1 MILLPQKVAYRG
13 TLTGLRISAVDGTA
27 FIDNCS
33 GATLDLGS
41 SVVNAAGTAAIR
53 ISSVDGTAFVDTSD
67 ATLAAA
73 LAANAGKYLII
84 TDASGRYLKGWIK
97 AAGTGETLGNEII
110 TGWSNHSG
118 LAYDTLTVNANGH
131 DIDSLVNATEQASC
145 CNTTDH
151 TPGILS
157 KIVVNLTLT
166 SGNTSVLRIGNT
178 VGGADR
184 IADPLVAG
192 NSTYYSTWGST
203 YKRLVL
209 ANTDFDNR
217 NTNETVIISDK
228 QVLTPSS
235 SGATIVSTKG
245 GTTYNFESKDAS
257 FTYNAASYTY
267 AIYDRDVT
275 ALADGNHLIEIY
287 DASGR
292 MLRGYLGAAGDGE
305 TLDGELITDG
315 GFDVDGAW
323 KKTGT
328 WTVGGS
334 KASVA
339 TAVSNSQIYQA
350 CLGAGAAGKL
360 YYTSFV
366 LLDYVSGGVGITLGS
381 STFGSKGTR
390 RTSNNTYTEYI
401 CASEIIDT
409 YAGLYTHPG
418 GGYTGSV
425 DSLSIKQV
433 LTPSALGATI
443 VSAKGGATENFAYK
457 DASFTYNEASYQVIV
472 RAARGDGEDES
483 VYIPQF
489 TTDDVA
495 GVTFG
500 GFYVSK
506 FINSQPSARNEAGDA
521 WYDVAHGGAAG
532 SVVPKSKRGVPVWD
546 YINFPQAMIA
556 CANKG
561 KGWHLISAFEWA
573 SLAFLSKKLGTM
585 PHGGNNNVNPP
596 ADYTYSTET
605 AQLDKHLKA
614 ESGYNRALPGTGPA
628 AWADN
633 HLASGVYDLN
643 GLVSEWVLMMM
654 STDGY
659 PYVPANLDT
668 TYTGSPYGRGTI
680 SGSGGAS
687 PTLTVDGAGVNWLK
701 DWTVDEFNGCY
712 CYIAEAASGAGAL
725 YAITDT
731 TATTVVLTNGDAPGN
746 GTATFAIFKLV
757 ATDITNGMTSGQK
770 ILTLRDSDNDLNAFA
785 LPATAD
791 GTGAAA
797 YGNDGYYFDKAAARA
812 ALRGGHF
819 SSATSA
825 GVFCLVLSGAPSS
838 AGASIGFR
846 AAKAKGAP

>member
-13 TLTGLRISAVDGTA
+13 TITDLRISAVDGTA
-27 FIDNCS
+27 FIDNLS

-41 SVVNAAGTAAIR
+41 SVVKATGTAAIR

-73 LAANAGKYLII
+73 LAANAGKYLVI

-97 AAGTGETLGNEII
+97 AAGTGETLGDELFTNGDCSSDTGWVLN
-110 TGWSNHSG
+110 TGWSISG
-118 LAYDTLTVNANGH
+118 GKLVKGAAVGSYAYGYQNIAKTAGALYFGSFDVDSIASSNTALVLTGTPLLMMPTS
-131 DIDSLVNATEQASC
+131 DITGTRTGYATYQ
-145 CNTTDH
+145 
-151 TPGILS
+151 
-157 KIVVNLTLT
+157 
-166 SGNTSVLRIGNT
+166 SGSNT
-178 VGGADR
+178 VGAYMSNRD
-184 IADPLVAG
+184 IATAQYDNFSL
-192 NSTYYSTWGST
+192 
-203 YKRLVL
+203 KR
-209 ANTDFDNR
+209 
-217 NTNETVIISDK
+217 
-228 QVLTPSS
+228 VLTPSAT
-235 SGATIVSTKG
+235 GATIVSTKG

-257 FTYNAASYTY
+257 FTYNATSYTY
-267 AIYDRDVT
+267 TIYDRDVT

-287 DASGR
+287 DASGNQ
-292 MLRGYLGAAGDGE
+292 LKGYLSAAGDGE
-305 TLDGELITDG
+305 GLGDELVTTWMNAGGSSGFETLTLSGSDITEAINTTGIAFAYPCTATTGRLYNVVSAGYTLNSGTAPKFGFANGASGTTFPVFTKG
-315 GFDVDGAW
+315 GGAQYYTCPPTISGISISYIGIGVGGIATNFSL
-323 KKTGT
+323 TGT
-328 WTVGGS
+328 
-334 KASVA
+334 
-339 TAVSNSQIYQA
+339 
-350 CLGAGAAGKL
+350 
-360 YYTSFV
+360 
-366 LLDYVSGGVGITLGS
+366 
-381 STFGSKGTR
+381 
-390 RTSNNTYTEYI
+390 
-401 CASEIIDT
+401 
-409 YAGLYTHPG
+409 
-418 GGYTGSV
+418 
-425 DSLSIKQV
+425 SIKPV
-433 LTPSALGATI
+433 LTPSTSGATI
-443 VSAKGGATENFAYK
+443 VSAKGGATANFAYK
-457 DASFTYNEASYQVIV
+457 DASFTYNAASYQVIV

-585 PHGGNNNVNPP
+585 PHGGNNNVDPP
-596 ADYTYSTET
+596 ADVTYTTET

-614 ESGYNRALPGTGPA
+614 EGASYNRPLPGTGPA
-628 AWADN
+628 AWAHN

-643 GLVSEWVLMMM
+643 GLVIEWVLLMM

-757 ATDITNGMTSGQK
+757 ATDITNGMTSGHK
-770 ILTLRDSDNDLNAFA
+770 ILTLRDADADLKAFA

-791 GTGAAA
+791 ATGADA
-797 YGNDGYYFDKAAARA
+797 YGKDAFYFNKAAARA
-812 ALRGGHF
+812 AGRGGPFH
-819 SSATSA
+819 SAAA
-825 GVFCLVLSGAPSS
+825 GVFFFSLSLAPSTTS
-838 AGASIGFR
+838 PDVGFR
-846 AAKAKGAP
+846 AAKAL